1 MSDETTQKSSNSS
14 DSTTGKTDKPATTAS
29 PSATNT
35 SDGTAEAAQVLA
47 DLEQLSRER
56 DTFKELLLR
65 TRAYFENYQKRVAK
79 EREQERRFALW
90 PLAQDLLPVL
100 DNFQRALDSVQQD
113 SPLRQGVAMIYQQL
127 QQVLRKH
134 GIVPMDAEGQPFD
147 PHLHQAVMQQP
158 SRDHPPNTVLK
169 VLEAG
174 YFYHD
179 RVLRPARV
187 IVSTAITEQAGSEQA
202 SSQQASSAS
211 TGGDQT
217 AQPSEQKQ

>member
-1 MSDETTQKSSNSS
+1 MSDETIQKPSNSS
-14 DSTTGKTDKPATTAS
+14 DSTTETTETPTATTSPAT
-29 PSATNT
+29 TNT

-65 TRAYFENYQKRVAK
+65 TRADFENYQKRVAK

-90 PLAQDLLPVL
+90 PLAFDLLPVL

-127 QQVLRKH
+127 QQALRKH

-147 PHLHQAVMQQP
+147 PHLHQAIMQQP

-187 IVSTAITEQAGSEQA
+187 IVSTAMAEQTDSEQAGS
-202 SSQQASSAS
+202 QQSTSAS
-211 TGGDQT
+211 TGGDHKT
-217 AQPSEQKQ
+217 QPS

>member
-1 MSDETTQKSSNSS
+1 MSDEK
-14 DSTTGKTDKPATTAS
+14 KPNATNAAS
-29 PSATNT
+29 ASATDNANT
-35 SDGTAEAAQVLA
+35 SADTQPEGAEAPTAPPTNSEAAQVLA

-65 TRAYFENYQKRVAK
+65 TRADFENYQKRIAK

-90 PLAQDLLPVL
+90 PLALDLLPIL
-100 DNFQRALDSVQQD
+100 DNFQRALEAVQED

-127 QQVLRKH
+127 QQTLQKH
-134 GIVPMDAEGQPFD
+134 GIVPMHAEGQPFD
-147 PHLHQAVMQQP
+147 PHLHQAVLQQP
-158 SRDHPPNTVLK
+158 SAEHPPNTVLK

-187 IVSTAITEQAGSEQA
+187 VVSTA
-202 SSQQASSAS
+202 
-211 TGGDQT
+211 
-217 AQPSEQKQ
+217 